1 MERAS
6 STPLIVLGLYL
17 FATLFKRSKAH
28 GQIRLP
34 LRNLSPKTTFV
45 IGIIHGIGAETATQV
60 MLLAGL
66 GSVQAHAPELL
77 AVAIGTLMA
86 FIGGLMIANTAIAL
100 ACSGMVNLTNRPG
113 LRPAYVACGAIA
125 AGFSVFTGIKYLLW
139 RVVAKGQMKIMMGK
153 ECGEAD
159 YQSVISM
166 SKRGAGR

>member
-1 MERAS
+1 MERAIGV
-6 STPLIVLGLYL
+6 TLIVLGLYL
-17 FATLFKRSKAH
+17 FATLFKMSNAH
-28 GQIRLP
+28 GQIRPP

-66 GSVQAHAPELL
+66 GSVQAHAPEVL

-113 LRPAYVACGAIA
+113 LRPAYVACGAVA
-125 AGFSVFTGIKYLLW
+125 AGFSVFTGIKYLL
-139 RVVAKGQMKIMMGK
+139 
-153 ECGEAD
+153 
-159 YQSVISM
+159 
-166 SKRGAGR
+166 